1 MKKLNSN
8 YLKII
13 AIIAMTID
21 HLADLLYPNMQN
33 NIVPII
39 LHVIG
44 RLTAPIM
51 FFFICEG
58 YYYTKNLK
66 IYNKIIYLCYNI
78 TLCLLFCLWYKL
90 YTICY
95 W

>member
-8 YLKII
+8 HLKII

-39 LHVIG
+39 LHVIEIG
-44 RLTAPIM
+44 RAS
-51 FFFICEG
+51 CRERV
-58 YYYTKNLK
+58 
-66 IYNKIIYLCYNI
+66 
-78 TLCLLFCLWYKL
+78 
-90 YTICY
+90 
-95 W
+95 